1 MLFFLVHLF
10 VGSAVAGTALV
21 VALVLGLDSFGPLVI
36 AATAGGLISI
46 PVSWFVARRMDDR
59 A

>member
-21 VALVLGLDSFGPLVI
+21 VALVLGLDGFGPLVI